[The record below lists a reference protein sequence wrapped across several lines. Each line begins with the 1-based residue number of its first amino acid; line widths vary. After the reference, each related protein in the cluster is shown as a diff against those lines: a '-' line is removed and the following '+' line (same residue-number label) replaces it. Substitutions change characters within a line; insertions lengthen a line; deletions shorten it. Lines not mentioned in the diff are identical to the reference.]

1 MPCRG
6 MMARG
11 APQCLAPTVLLRS
24 QIAHGINLH
33 PSLGFGRFDLT
44 LSYRRS
50 MHRSAT
56 KRVWAPG
63 TKAHIHT
70 GTENKQ
76 QALSLLP
83 PGRLEEVTNAA
94 LASIDGIRSS
104 MEHFQGRP
112 GQEVDERPEDPDAL
126 EDLQFR
132 LACYRYSRRIE
143 PPPLPLAMDPSF
155 GPAPPRP
162 DPPVPIVM
170 SSTQLRSFQPQRR
183 RVRLAEQAE
192 HRRLRNEAAK
202 VKRQIAEQEN
212 TERYSAEMDRYMRR
226 MDRFENDK
234 RMSRTGGRRR
244 SMASLSLAQQLEER
258 RKQFLQILAAAA
270 FLHRSS
276 KVLDGFGP
284 VSQVSLARF
293 TTLVKE
299 NRGTGPNAF
308 AKAAAQ
314 MVWRTCYARIMREQM
329 ASLAVLQEVPASP
342 RSPMSPMSPRS
353 PSSRQPD
360 GPRLPFL
367 QSGEAIEF
375 LGRVKFVEDQLGAR
389 MRIRRQRAAARCLL
403 VVLRSWHP
411 FAIQRMMRHIAAC
424 VKRLQQFLHRAVL
437 RLKATRIMVKAQMVQ
452 IERELV
458 EKELSEDD
466 AKADPSK
473 RRAKVSA
480 QEQEAKVNR
489 CLLPDNWRTQVV
501 HSMLRMRRLQ
511 QMERLREWRVDM
523 STYYWEVSEWRKSG
537 HSLPIPTMPP
547 YPTHVPSQKVLY
559 KLVVDARKLRK
570 LSPSPSD
577 FVALAQM
584 ARQQP
589 VDATGSEWHLLV
601 GDVAGSE
608 TFGQTQDT
616 FSAKVIEPLLTPKGT
631 LLR

>member
-1 MPCRG
+1 MFGTNGFVKVSDRTWDQPPSFIGLRKVRSDPVLQTVN
-6 MMARG
+6 AQKRHQTRVG
-11 APQCLAPTVLLRS
+11 AGDEGS
-24 QIAHGINLH
+24 H
-33 PSLGFGRFDLT
+33 P
-44 LSYRRS
+44 
-50 MHRSAT
+50 HRD
-56 KRVWAPG
+56 
-63 TKAHIHT
+63 
-70 GTENKQ
+70 TENKQ

-94 LASIDGIRSS
+94 LASIDGTRSS

-547 YPTHVPSQKVLY
+547 YPTHVPSHKVLY